1 MRKTR
6 GDSGRE
12 KAVVSSSFTTT
23 APFRGPELVNR
34 LELVYVLSYLVLLFK
49 IFCFISVLFSFNHY
63 YYSHDQARLIFAS
76 LVFYHLSGAWH
87 KLTSLLLPGWG
98 VVGGLVGVGSPAS
111 ATVEYEGIQQ
121 YNNKGDLG
129 LLRTLPNVASNHPN
143 STLDKILR
151 DLKH

>member
-49 IFCFISVLFSFNHY
+49 TVLALFQCFLALIIIIIPMIKRVLFSL
-63 YYSHDQARLIFAS
+63 RLF
-76 LVFYHLSGAWH
+76 
-87 KLTSLLLPGWG
+87 
-98 VVGGLVGVGSPAS
+98 
-111 ATVEYEGIQQ
+111 
-121 YNNKGDLG
+121 
-129 LLRTLPNVASNHPN
+129 
-143 STLDKILR
+143 STT
-151 DLKH
+151 

>member
-49 IFCFISVLFSFNHY
+49 IFSFISVLFSFNHY
-63 YYSHDQARLIFAS
+63 HYSHDQARLIFAS

-87 KLTSLLLPGWG
+87 KLT
-98 VVGGLVGVGSPAS
+98 
-111 ATVEYEGIQQ
+111 
-121 YNNKGDLG
+121 
-129 LLRTLPNVASNHPN
+129 TL
-143 STLDKILR
+143 ILTG
-151 DLKH
+151 

>member
-49 IFCFISVLFSFNHY
+49 TVLALFQCFLALIIIIIPMIKRVLFSLRLFSTTWAEPGTSWQPLY
-63 YYSHDQARLIFAS
+63 YLAEEWWEVL
-76 LVFYHLSGAWH
+76 
-87 KLTSLLLPGWG
+87 
-98 VVGGLVGVGSPAS
+98 
-111 ATVEYEGIQQ
+111 
-121 YNNKGDLG
+121 
-129 LLRTLPNVASNHPN
+129 
-143 STLDKILR
+143 
-151 DLKH
+151 

>member
-49 IFCFISVLFSFNHY
+49 IFSFISVLFSFNHY

-87 KLTSLLLPGWG
+87 KLTTLILPG
-98 VVGGLVGVGSPAS
+98 
-111 ATVEYEGIQQ
+111 
-121 YNNKGDLG
+121 
-129 LLRTLPNVASNHPN
+129 
-143 STLDKILR
+143 
-151 DLKH
+151 

>member
-49 IFCFISVLFSFNHY
+49 IFSFISVLLALIIIIIPMIKRVLFSL
-63 YYSHDQARLIFAS
+63 RLF
-76 LVFYHLSGAWH
+76 
-87 KLTSLLLPGWG
+87 
-98 VVGGLVGVGSPAS
+98 
-111 ATVEYEGIQQ
+111 
-121 YNNKGDLG
+121 
-129 LLRTLPNVASNHPN
+129 
-143 STLDKILR
+143 STT
-151 DLKH
+151 